1 MVTTLDVN
9 GQRAALDALGRNCGA
24 VVALDPRTGRVRVM
38 VSSPSYNPNDVEAN
52 FGRIE
57 KITADCTPASP
68 LLNRAS
74 QGLYPPGS
82 TFKVVTASA
91 ALDSGK
97 YTPRRRS
104 SIPATARSTA
114 SA

>member
-1 MVTTLDVN
+1 MPRSTRSGT
-9 GQRAALDALGRNCGA
+9 CGA

-52 FGRIE
+52 FARIE
-57 KITADCTPASP
+57 KIRADCAPASP
-68 LLNRAS
+68 LLNRAT

-91 ALDSGK
+91 AIDSGK
-97 YTPRRRS
+97 YTPS
-104 SIPATARSTA
+104 STFVDPATAPSTA
-114 SA
+114 SG